1 MYNSIRSAPHSSAK
15 STIEMVGSINKN
27 PLIFFLIEE
36 ITSERSR
43 SISDF
48 SNLYLITTSGASG
61 TKVTCSGL
69 ISFTILMNLLS
80 G

>member
-1 MYNSIRSAPHSSAK
+1 
-15 STIEMVGSINKN
+15 MVGSINKETFD
-27 PLIFFLIEE
+27 PFFLIEE
-36 ITSERSR
+36 ITSKRSR

-48 SNLYLITTSGASG
+48 FQPLFEVTTSGASG